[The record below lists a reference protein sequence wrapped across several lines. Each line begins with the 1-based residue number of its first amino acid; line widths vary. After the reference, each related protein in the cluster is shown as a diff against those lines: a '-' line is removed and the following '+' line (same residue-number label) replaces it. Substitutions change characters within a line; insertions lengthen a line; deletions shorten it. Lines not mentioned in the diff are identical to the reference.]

1 MFFTATKTTKEIDEH
16 GRIYVLK
23 VTLKCG
29 KVVHKLGM
37 CRSSRS
43 VDRMMEIAYSFF
55 KVYRYVPQI
64 EMRRDKKVLVPLL
77 VEQHMHRLLAEW
89 SYRFDKKFGGSTE
102 FFEDLDETVLLDYL
116 DSFIYS
122 MLLEGKTSMETDKYD
137 SICKAIRGQDERSES
152 LDLLQGSD
160 ELPF

>member
-1 MFFTATKTTKEIDEH
+1 MFFTATKTTKKIDEY
-16 GRIYVLK
+16 GRIYILK
-23 VTLKCG
+23 VTLRCG
-29 KVVHKLGM
+29 KVLHKVGM

-77 VEQHMHRLLAEW
+77 VEQHMHRLLTEW
-89 SYRFDKKFGGSTE
+89 SYKFDKKFGGSTE

-116 DSFIYS
+116 DSFTYN
-122 MLLEGKTSMETDKYD
+122 MLLEGETAMDVDKYEA
-137 SICKAIRGQDERSES
+137 ICKAIKTSNPIKETADK
-152 LDLLQGSD
+152 
-160 ELPF
+160 LPF